1 MELFET
7 KDGKKITYQ
16 DGVTKVYIPEELLK
30 EKKMLEAQLAE
41 AVIPTDKELLSWAK
55 ANYPMT
61 DYSATKARIE
71 EINTILTNIKEVA

>member
-1 MELFET
+1 MQIFET

-16 DGVTKVYIPEELLK
+16 DGITKVYIPEELLK

-41 AVIPTDKELLSWAK
+41 AVIPTDKELLEWAR

-61 DYSATKARIE
+61 DYSATKARLD
-71 EINTILTNIKEVA
+71 EINTILEGIK